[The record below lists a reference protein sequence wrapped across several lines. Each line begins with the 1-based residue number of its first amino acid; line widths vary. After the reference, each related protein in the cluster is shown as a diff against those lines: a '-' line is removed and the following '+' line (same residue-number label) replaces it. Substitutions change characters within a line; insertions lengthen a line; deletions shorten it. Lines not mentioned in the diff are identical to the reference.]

1 MQNYSSTHKI
11 THSNQELPE
20 KQFKQKNK
28 MKLSITLF
36 LTSIVSSSAFVAVG
50 KSGCSAPLQMS
61 DPNSPDGEWREPE
74 PVKKVAIKSQAL
86 PFTNAPLTLDGSMA
100 GDVGFDPLGFAK
112 TEVDLSTYREA
123 EIKHARLAMLAAAG
137 WPLSELWDKKIAS
150 LFGLPGMLDD
160 AGRVPSV
167 LNGGLEKVSPFY
179 WGFCII
185 LAAAVD
191 FYGVNRASIV
201 KDYIPGDLGF
211 DPFGL
216 YPKDDKG
223 KKWMQAAEIK
233 NGRIAMIAIT
243 AFAFQE
249 FASHVAIIDEVP
261 FLFKPFWATLADNAP
276 STYVIPPTVYEAPP
290 IFELSAPMSSS
301 FTEPVVDAITSAVT
315 PSIDA
320 AASSPAAEAVTTMSS
335 TMDAVSSATTTTGEA
350 ATSVIIPPPAAEGSD
365 ELIEAKKRIVELEAK
380 LAAVGVS
387 P

>member
-86 PFTNAPLTLDGSMA
+86 PFMNAPLTLDGSMA

-112 TEVDLSTYREA
+112 TQMDLSTYREA
-123 EIKHARLAMLAAAG
+123 EVKHARLAMLAAAG

-150 LFGLPGMLDD
+150 LVGMKDVLDE

-167 LNGGLEKVSPFY
+167 LNGGMGKINPVY
-179 WGFCII
+179 WIGCLI
-185 LAAAVD
+185 LAGALD
-191 FYGVNRASIV
+191 YYGLNRATG
-201 KDYIPGDLGF
+201 KGYIPGDLGF

-223 KKWMQAAEIK
+223 KKWMQTAEIK

-261 FLFKPFWATLADNAP
+261 FLFKPFWSVFADMDNAANTMATP
-276 STYVIPPTVYEAPP
+276 AVYEAAP
-290 IFELSAPMSSS
+290 IFDPTPLGSI
-301 FTEPVVDAITSAVT
+301 TEPVVDAITSAVT
-315 PSIDA
+315 PSVD
-320 AASSPAAEAVTTMSS
+320 AASSSPEALTTMSS

-380 LAAVGVS
+380 LAAVGVT